1 MSIPKVLALKIAT
14 TFIKLGGGICSN
26 CLWRPTTTTT
36 VCQLLLVATLHACL
50 ARSLLLLS
58 SYSISMLQHD
68 VCWLKNLLG
77 KFGLGGDYRKVL
89 GQFWSNSSGKYLSS
103 AWSFEVWS
111 LNFEVNMDMKFE
123 WNFEEVKFELY
134 IAVKLDVE
142 FEVMKFYVQFDDEIW
157 LQVMK
162 KAVTLQASTWSS
174 LL

>member
-1 MSIPKVLALKIAT
+1 M
-14 TFIKLGGGICSN
+14 
-26 CLWRPTTTTT
+26 
-36 VCQLLLVATLHACL
+36 
-50 ARSLLLLS
+50 
-58 SYSISMLQHD
+58 
-68 VCWLKNLLG
+68 
-77 KFGLGGDYRKVL
+77 
-89 GQFWSNSSGKYLSS
+89 
-103 AWSFEVWS
+103 
-111 LNFEVNMDMKFE
+111 NFEVNIDMKFE

>member
-50 ARSLLLLS
+50 ARSLLLLLLS

-77 KFGLGGDYRKVL
+77 KFGLGGDYYTGKFLV
-89 GQFWSNSSGKYLSS
+89 SSGAILLASIFLHGSLK
-103 AWSFEVWS
+103 FEVWTLKWTLIWS
-111 LNFEVNMDMKFE
+111 LNET
-123 WNFEEVKFELY
+123 L
-134 IAVKLDVE
+134 
-142 FEVMKFYVQFDDEIW
+142 
-157 LQVMK
+157 K
-162 KAVTLQASTWSS
+162 KWSLSCTLQWSLMWS
-174 LL
+174 LK

>member
-1 MSIPKVLALKIAT
+1 
-14 TFIKLGGGICSN
+14 
-26 CLWRPTTTTT
+26 
-36 VCQLLLVATLHACL
+36 
-50 ARSLLLLS
+50 
-58 SYSISMLQHD
+58 MLQHD

-77 KFGLGGDYRKVL
+77 KFGLDGDYRKVL
-89 GQFWSNSSGKYLSS
+89 GQFWSSSSGKYLS
-103 AWSFEVWS
+103 AWFFEVWT
-111 LNFEVNMDMKFE
+111 LNFEVNIDMKFE